1 MAIINAV
8 LSNEIISVFADFI
21 DSDWVASA
29 GFYIL
34 DVQHNLDSQS
44 VNATLWENGT
54 DLTTVSR
61 ISIVNN
67 NTIRLFVTIDPDCR
81 FSGRIIIFK
90 TQE

>member
-21 DSDWVASA
+21 DSDW
-29 GFYIL
+29 
-34 DVQHNLDSQS
+34 VQHNLDSQS